1 VRIMNI
7 ENRLHLLVDEQ
18 IIDVETASDG
28 LFPADVQS
36 GYGRWEEFRRWFDA
50 TRPAGGSPVPER
62 GVGAPVPQPPQIFA
76 IGLNYKEHAQEAGLE
91 LPSTP
96 MVFTKFPAA
105 VAGPYD
111 TIELPPGSVDFEV
124 ELVAVIGRRAHR
136 VEEADGWSHVAGLT
150 VGQDF
155 SERDLQL
162 QPPAPQQYNLAKSF
176 TGFAPI
182 GPCLVTPDEFDDPD
196 NVEIGCLL
204 NGEQMQKAQT
214 SELIFSVP
222 VLVSYLSKVLPL
234 LPGDLIFTGTPSGI
248 GWGRTPQRFLRPGDQ
263 LLSYVDGIGAM
274 HHRFSP
280 TAH

>member
-7 ENRLHLLVDEQ
+7 ENRLHLLVDDQ
-18 IIDVETASDG
+18 VIDVETASDG

-36 GYGRWEEFRRWFDA
+36 IYGRWEEFRRWFDT

-62 GVGAPVPQPPQIFA
+62 GVGAPVPHPRQIFA
-76 IGLNYKEHAQEAGLE
+76 IGLNYKDHAQEAGLE

-105 VAGPYD
+105 VTGPYD

-136 VEEADGWSHVAGLT
+136 VEEADGWSYVAGLT

-182 GPCLVTPDEFDDPD
+182 GPCLVTPDEFDDPG

>member
-1 VRIMNI
+1 MNV
-7 ENRLHLLVDEQ
+7 ENRLQLVVDDR
-18 IIDVETASDG
+18 IVDVEAASAG
-28 LFPADVQS
+28 AFPADVQS
-36 GYGRWEEFRRWFDA
+36 VYGRWDEFRSWADHA
-50 TRPAGGSPVPER
+50 PPAGGSPIPEH
-62 GVGAPVPQPPQIFA
+62 GVGAPVPQPRQIFA
-76 IGLNYKEHAQEAGLE
+76 IGLNYKDHARESGLE
-91 LPSTP
+91 LPSSP

-136 VEEADGWSHVAGLT
+136 VAEADAWNYVAGLT
-150 VGQDF
+150 VGQDL

-162 QPPAPQQYNLAKSF
+162 QPPAPQQFNLAKSF
-176 TGFAPI
+176 AGFAPI
-182 GPCLVTPDEFDDPD
+182 GPCLVTADEFTDPD

-214 SELIFSVP
+214 GELIFPVP
-222 VLVSYLSKVLPL
+222 ALVAYLSSVLPL

-263 LLSYVDGIGAM
+263 LLSYVEGIGAM
-274 HHRFSP
+274 HHQFAP
-280 TAH
+280 AAH

>member
-1 VRIMNI
+1 VRIMNVD
-7 ENRLHLLVDEQ
+7 NRLQLVVDDR
-18 IIDVETASDG
+18 IVDVETTSGGA
-28 LFPADVQS
+28 FPADVQS
-36 GYGRWEEFRRWFDA
+36 IYDRWDDFRAWADTA
-50 TRPAGGSPVPER
+50 SPAGGEPIPDQ
-62 GVGAPVPQPPQIFA
+62 GVGAPVPHPRQIFA
-76 IGLNYKEHAQEAGLE
+76 IGLNYKDHAQEAGLE
-91 LPSTP
+91 LPNTP
-96 MVFTKFPAA
+96 MVFTKFPAS

-136 VEEADGWSHVAGLT
+136 VEEADGWSYVAGLT
-150 VGQDF
+150 VGQDL

-182 GPCLVTPDEFDDPD
+182 GPCLVTPDELDDPD

-222 VLVSYLSKVLPL
+222 VLVSYLSTVLPL

-248 GWGRTPQRFLRPGDQ
+248 GWGRTPQRFLRPGDE

-274 HHRFSP
+274 HHHFSP